1 MGARFQEV
9 TSLRARIVART
20 ERSPHMPAM
29 PHMTSIAAMEEL
41 ARAVMAELPERFRRH
56 CSDVVLTVSD
66 FATQEQLAAVGLVD
80 RWQLSG
86 LYEGRPLPEQSQW
99 QSGEMPPRVWL
110 FRMPL
115 LAEMRATRVPLDEL
129 VRHVVIHE
137 IGHHFGFSDE
147 DMHALEREA
156 GPSE

>member
-1 MGARFQEV
+1 MQTGISIADMEA
-9 TSLRARIVART
+9 SART
-20 ERSPHMPAM
+20 ALESLPRPF
-29 PHMTSIAAMEEL
+29 
-41 ARAVMAELPERFRRH
+41 AEH
-56 CSDVVLTVSD
+56 CRDIVLQIED
-66 FATQEQLAAVGLVD
+66 FATQEQLTSVGLVD

-86 LYEGRPLPEQSQW
+86 LYQGRPLPEQSLW

-115 LAEMRATRVPLDEL
+115 LAEMRATRVPIDDL

-147 DMHALEREA
+147 DMHALEEKA
-156 GPSE
+156 GS